1 MNSNDAVSAAINKV
15 AEAVQKGSRYQ
26 NVDQGLVLHIAA
38 AELSKGR
45 SFKAAVKAAR
55 SKLHQ
60 VGSAYH
66 TGKLDYTKWKVEL
79 QDLPHEITSPAL
91 QDFCRQAMEQHAS
104 TSERLPY
111 LEDFFHETLA
121 PLDKIESVLD
131 LACGLNPL
139 AIPWMPLSQDAK
151 YYACDIYSDMVA
163 FLGHFLSHA
172 GIAGQADVC
181 NLVENTPHIKTQVA
195 LLLKSIPCL
204 EHLDRDIGS
213 RLLET
218 IPANNI
224 LVSFP
229 ARSLGGRSKGMV
241 ENYENRFEN
250 IIAGKDWQ
258 VQRFEFSTE
267 LAFLVTR

>member
-66 TGKLDYTKWKVEL
+66 TGKLDYTKWETEL
-79 QDLPHEITSPAL
+79 QTLPHDLTSPAL

-139 AIPWMPLSQDAK
+139 AIPWMPLTQDTK
-151 YYACDIYSDMVA
+151 YYACDIYSDMIA
-163 FLGHFLSHA
+163 FLRHFLAHT
-172 GIAGQADVC
+172 GFAGQAEVC
-181 NLVENTPHIKTQVA
+181 NLIEGPPQIRTQLA
-195 LLLKSIPCL
+195 LLLKTIPCL
-204 EHLDRDIGS
+204 EHLDRHIGS

-218 IPANNI
+218 IPSDNI

-229 ARSLGGRSKGMV
+229 ARSLGGRGKGMV
-241 ENYENRFEN
+241 ENYENHFQD
-250 IIAGKDWQ
+250 IIAGQNWN
-258 VQRFEFSTE
+258 VRRFEFPTE
-267 LAFLVTR
+267 LAFLLSR